1 MKKILI
7 VLLLLCPLLVF
18 SQNEVEQ
25 KRWIVQN
32 YAESILNTE
41 TKQLNSLRSLL
52 KITKRIPE
60 EEGGDGVIETILL
73 FVKESLHNK
82 PYRILTYNEV
92 IKEIN
97 DGKLRK
103 IDNILQSDKGETFYF
118 INTNS
123 DKVLVKIP
131 VVVNDNYEIIAI
143 SIGFCGVRDFCIKY
157 LSDN

>member
-7 VLLLLCPLLVF
+7 VLLLLYPLLVF
-18 SQNEVEQ
+18 SQNEIEQ

-97 DGKLRK
+97 DGKLRR
-103 IDNILQSDKGETFYF
+103 IDNI
-118 INTNS
+118 TNS

>member
-97 DGKLRK
+97 DGKLRR
-103 IDNILQSDKGETFYF
+103 IDNILNSDKGETFYF

-123 DKVLVKIP
+123 DKV
-131 VVVNDNYEIIAI
+131 
-143 SIGFCGVRDFCIKY
+143 
-157 LSDN
+157 

>member
-18 SQNEVEQ
+18 SQNKVEQ

-60 EEGGDGVIETILL
+60 
-73 FVKESLHNK
+73 
-82 PYRILTYNEV
+82 
-92 IKEIN
+92 
-97 DGKLRK
+97 
-103 IDNILQSDKGETFYF
+103 
-118 INTNS
+118 
-123 DKVLVKIP
+123 
-131 VVVNDNYEIIAI
+131 
-143 SIGFCGVRDFCIKY
+143 
-157 LSDN
+157 